1 MKRTKTHITLLAAI
15 ILTILYTVYITFH
28 NSTERVKDK
37 IDHAFKSAITE
48 DYNERLAYISYYH
61 PEPTN
66 WDIKMYTIAPSLHRK
81 VKSYTIR
88 TKQGKTIYT
97 FKDSLDEQTA
107 KHLLNQY
114 ILSQLKPI
122 KTDELNAIFKRILS
136 GYNITGKT
144 GIIYYNEHLS
154 QYSSRGSTI
163 SPTAYY
169 TPRYTLDITQNIKAQ
184 AWADYDFKTILKHTD
199 STIFWFIGQ
208 FMIIACILIFYKK
221 EKNAK
226 DTPALMVIDME
237 KQVLHIGEKN
247 CNIQKLDLTLLNMLY
262 EKAGVCVSREEI
274 KQSFWPTDDNANEK
288 IDAHIKTIRK
298 ILKEFPEFKLV
309 TVRGKGY
316 YLTIP

>member
-1 MKRTKTHITLLAAI
+1 MISLTAITF
-15 ILTILYTVYITFH
+15 TILYTVYIAFH
-28 NSTERVKDK
+28 NSSERVKDK
-37 IDHAFKSAITE
+37 IDYAFKSAITE

-66 WDIKMYTIAPSLHRK
+66 WDIKMYAIAPSLHRK

-97 FKDSLDEQTA
+97 FKDSLDEQIA
-107 KHLLNQY
+107 KRMLNQY
-114 ILSQLKPI
+114 ILSELKPI

-144 GIIYYNEHLS
+144 GIIYYNENLS
-154 QYSSRGSTI
+154 QCNSQDSNI

-169 TPRYTLDITQNIKAQ
+169 TPRYILDITQRIQAQ
-184 AWADYDFKTILKHTD
+184 AWVDYNFKTILKHTD

-208 FMIIACILIFYKK
+208 LIIIACILIFYKK

-226 DTPALMVIDME
+226 ETPALMVIDMK
-237 KQVLHIGEKN
+237 KQELHIGEKN
-247 CNIQKLDLTLLNMLY
+247 CNIQKLDLTLLNMLH
-262 EKAGVCVSREEI
+262 EKAGTCVSREEI

>member
-1 MKRTKTHITLLAAI
+1 MKRTKIRI
-15 ILTILYTVYITFH
+15 ILLTAITFSILYTVYIAFH

-37 IDHAFKSAITE
+37 INSAFKSAITE

-66 WDIKMYTIAPSLHRK
+66 WDIKMYAIAPSLHGK

-88 TKQGKTIYT
+88 TGQGKTIYT
-97 FKDSLDEQTA
+97 FKDSLNGQIA
-107 KHLLNQY
+107 KRMLNQY

-122 KTDELNAIFKRILS
+122 KTDELNAIFQKILS
-136 GYNITGKT
+136 GYDITGKT
-144 GIIYYNEHLS
+144 GTIYYNKHHS
-154 QYSSRGSTI
+154 QYSCQSSKI

-184 AWADYDFKTILKHTD
+184 AWVDYDFKTILKHID
-199 STIFWFIGQ
+199 STIFWFIAQ
-208 FMIIACILIFYKK
+208 FMIIASILIFYKK

-226 DTPALMVIDME
+226 EAPALMVIDMKKQALYIDE
-237 KQVLHIGEKN
+237 KA

-262 EKAGVCVSREEI
+262 EKAGTCVSREEI

>member
-1 MKRTKTHITLLAAI
+1 MISLTAITF
-15 ILTILYTVYITFH
+15 TILYTVYIAFH

-37 IDHAFKSAITE
+37 IDYAFKSAITE

-66 WDIKMYTIAPSLHRK
+66 WDIKMYAIAPSLHRK

-97 FKDSLDEQTA
+97 FKDSLDEQIA
-107 KHLLNQY
+107 KRMLNQY
-114 ILSQLKPI
+114 ILSELKPI

-144 GIIYYNEHLS
+144 GIIYYNENLS
-154 QYSSRGSTI
+154 QCNSQDSNI

-169 TPRYTLDITQNIKAQ
+169 TPRYILDITQRIQAQ
-184 AWADYDFKTILKHTD
+184 AWVDYNFKTILKHTD

-208 FMIIACILIFYKK
+208 LIIIACILIFYKK

-226 DTPALMVIDME
+226 ETPALMVIDMK
-237 KQVLHIGEKN
+237 KQELHIGEKN
-247 CNIQKLDLTLLNMLY
+247 CNIQKLDLTLLNMLH
-262 EKAGVCVSREEI
+262 EKAGTCVSREEI

>member
-1 MKRTKTHITLLAAI
+1 MKRSKIHTSLLTAIT
-15 ILTILYTVYITFH
+15 LTILYTVYIAFH
-28 NSTERVKDK
+28 NSAERVKDK
-37 IDHAFKSAITE
+37 INYAFKSAITE
-48 DYNERLAYISYYH
+48 DCNERLAYISYYH

-66 WDIKMYTIAPSLHRK
+66 WDIKMYAIAPSLHRK

-88 TKQGKTIYT
+88 TRQGKIIYT
-97 FKDSLDEQTA
+97 FKDSLDEQIA
-107 KHLLNQY
+107 KRMLNQY

-122 KTDELNAIFKRILS
+122 KVDELNTTFKKILS

-154 QYSSRGSTI
+154 KGSNQNSSI
-163 SPTAYY
+163 PPTAYS
-169 TPRYTLDITQNIKAQ
+169 TPRYILDITQNIKAQ
-184 AWADYDFKTILKHTD
+184 AWVDYNFKTLLKHID

-208 FMIIACILIFYKK
+208 LIIIAFILIFYKK
-221 EKNAK
+221 KKNVN
-226 DTPALMVIDME
+226 TVHTLMDIDME
-237 KQVLHIGEKN
+237 KQELHIGNKT

-262 EKAGVCVSREEI
+262 ERVGTCVSREEI

-298 ILKEFPEFKLV
+298 VLKEFPEFKLI

>member
-1 MKRTKTHITLLAAI
+1 MKRTKIHITLLTAI

-28 NSTERVKDK
+28 NSTERVKGE

-48 DYNERLAYISYYH
+48 DCNERLAYISYYH

-66 WDIKMYTIAPSLHRK
+66 WDIKMYAIAPSLHKK
-81 VKSYTIR
+81 VKTYTIR

-97 FKDSLDEQTA
+97 FKDSLNEQIA
-107 KHLLNQY
+107 KRMLNQY
-114 ILSQLKPI
+114 ILSELKPI

-144 GIIYYNEHLS
+144 GIIYYNENLS
-154 QYSSRGSTI
+154 QCSSQDSNI

-169 TPRYTLDITQNIKAQ
+169 TPRYILNITQRIQAQ
-184 AWADYDFKTILKHTD
+184 AWVDYNFKTILKHTD

-208 FMIIACILIFYKK
+208 LIIIACILIFYKK

-226 DTPALMVIDME
+226 EAPALMVIDMK
-237 KQVLHIGEKN
+237 KQELHIGEKN
-247 CNIQKLDLTLLNMLY
+247 CNIQKLDLTLLNMLH
-262 EKAGVCVSREEI
+262 EKAGTCVSREEI
-274 KQSFWPTDDNANEK
+274 KRSFWPTDDNANEK

>member
-1 MKRTKTHITLLAAI
+1 MKRTKIRI
-15 ILTILYTVYITFH
+15 ILLTAITFTILYTVYIAFH

-37 IDHAFKSAITE
+37 IDYAFKSAITE
-48 DYNERLAYISYYH
+48 DCNERLAYISYYH

-66 WDIKMYTIAPSLHRK
+66 WDIKMYAIAPGLHRK
-81 VKSYTIR
+81 VKSYTVR
-88 TKQGKTIYT
+88 TRKGKTIYT
-97 FKDSLDEQTA
+97 FKDSLDGQIA
-107 KHLLNQY
+107 KRMLNQY

-144 GIIYYNEHLS
+144 GIIYYNENLS
-154 QYSSRGSTI
+154 QCNSQDSNI
-163 SPTAYY
+163 SPTAYH
-169 TPRYTLDITQNIKAQ
+169 TPRYILDITQRIQAQ
-184 AWADYDFKTILKHTD
+184 AWVDYNFKTILKHTD

-208 FMIIACILIFYKK
+208 LIIIACILIFYKK

-226 DTPALMVIDME
+226 ETPALMVIDMK
-237 KQVLHIGEKN
+237 KQELHIGEKN
-247 CNIQKLDLTLLNMLY
+247 CNIQKLDLTLLNMLR
-262 EKAGVCVSREEI
+262 EKAGTCVSREEI

>member
-1 MKRTKTHITLLAAI
+1 MISLTAITF
-15 ILTILYTVYITFH
+15 TILYTVYIAFH

-37 IDHAFKSAITE
+37 IDYAFKSAITE

-66 WDIKMYTIAPSLHRK
+66 WDIKMYAIAPSLHRK

-97 FKDSLDEQTA
+97 FKDSLDEQIA
-107 KHLLNQY
+107 KRMLNQY
-114 ILSQLKPI
+114 ILSELKPI

-144 GIIYYNEHLS
+144 GIIYYNENLS
-154 QYSSRGSTI
+154 QCNSQDSNI

-169 TPRYTLDITQNIKAQ
+169 TPRYILDITQRIQAQ
-184 AWADYDFKTILKHTD
+184 AWVDYNFKTISKHTD

-208 FMIIACILIFYKK
+208 LIIIACILIFYKK

-226 DTPALMVIDME
+226 ETPALMVIDMK
-237 KQVLHIGEKN
+237 KQELHIGEKN
-247 CNIQKLDLTLLNMLY
+247 CNIQKLDLTLLNMLH
-262 EKAGVCVSREEI
+262 EKAGTCVSREEI